1 MKPVWLLATA
11 SMLTSQTIHKNNPL
25 GFLSLT
31 KALDK
36 SYAWNSDSD
45 RLNFEQ
51 LFSGPVKKEN
61 DGLKFL
67 RNQYKNYK
75 ESYVKYMK
83 FDPEKPNPS

>member
-1 MKPVWLLATA
+1 
-11 SMLTSQTIHKNNPL
+11 MLTWQTIHKNNPL

-36 SYAWNSDSD
+36 SYAWNSDAD

-61 DGLKFL
+61 DGLKSL